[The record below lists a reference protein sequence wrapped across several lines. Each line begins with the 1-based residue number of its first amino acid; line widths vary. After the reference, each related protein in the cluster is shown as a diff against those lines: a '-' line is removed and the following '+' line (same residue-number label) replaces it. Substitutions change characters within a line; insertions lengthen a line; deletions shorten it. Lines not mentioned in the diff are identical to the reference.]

1 VHEYVILPTN
11 NTVTLPIYNKGDC
24 KKSGAVIPLKFFWEA
39 RDNASTFQW
48 FCENYLSTVMGKTKY
63 SKNKDKLVVS
73 KMSTASDEALV
84 ILCVE
89 NSHARWVWE
98 HEKQTAGEETEKPK
112 PMYTDSSNKAYK
124 YGGWTEKG
132 IDRYNEL
139 TGKMIPALR
148 KKTEEVE
155 RDLREIYIM
164 DAQDRSGKR
173 KHKEV
178 SNKKVVVAIY
188 EPSSDEEEGE
198 EYQEDDPDF
207 QERGS
212 NNNNNDN

>member
-1 VHEYVILPTN
+1 M
-11 NTVTLPIYNKGDC
+11 
-24 KKSGAVIPLKFFWEA
+24 SFWEA
-39 RDNASTFQW
+39 RDDVKSFQW

-63 SKNKDKLVVS
+63 NKSKDKLVVS

-84 ILCVE
+84 ILCIE

-98 HEKQTAGEETEKPK
+98 HEKQTNGEETEKPK

-139 TGKMIPALR
+139 TGNLIPTLR
-148 KKTEEVE
+148 KTTEEVE
-155 RDLREIYIM
+155 RDLREIYM
-164 DAQDRSGKR
+164 LDAQERSGKR
-173 KHKEV
+173 KLKEV
-178 SNKKVVVAIY
+178 SNKKVVVAMY
-188 EPSSDEEEGE
+188 EPSSNEEEGD

-212 NNNNNDN
+212 HNNNNNN